1 MSRSSSEIEKDA
13 QIENKEDAT
22 LKEASLS
29 RTLTRSSSTSSELLK
44 NPCPTTQLSS
54 INANIVPE
62 NNLWKV
68 PEGKLQVRVIKVA
81 VNQPVRRPYVR
92 ILLGDQIFQ
101 TSVSELSEGYWNEGF
116 EFVVS
121 YHSQLFGICQ
131 LDLYESNVI
140 FPDKH
145 IGRAEIPLTQLEG
158 MPECFNSY
166 FELWDKRFSPSNI
179 TSLNAWNTDSVNRGA
194 IQVRINY
201 RFQGIEK
208 EAHDANMKAESE
220 ELDKSIQNIFKSRLE
235 SAMEE
240 DNSYHGFRKIEEEA
254 SKRSVLDKEEYLFS
268 LDSPDEDKSGQSTTS
283 FLSSLSKYIISDQ
296 TLQVLRGISKLSAAF
311 GQGLVASN
319 VEILAGL
326 LILEKFYG
334 TVADVKTGQYI
345 QNLEEIEYP
354 THFYKYA
361 MAAYGWRGL
370 HFFGKGSNLVAGV
383 IRKGS
388 DALSIREFLGLPQ
401 DDLLGFEFLK
411 GQVFQPSYFIA
422 LDRGTNSIVLSIR
435 GTMSAQDTL
444 TDLVCEYQ
452 PWKGGVVHSGMK
464 SSAQF
469 FMAEIIPQLLAHIS
483 EHKVSALYI
492 VGHSLGGSTASVLT
506 MMVMD
511 YLDQIREASTAN
523 FKIQCYAYGPGPSV
537 SLDLAKKYENVIHS
551 YVNESDIICRLS
563 YGSMMDFKA
572 MVLCAAE
579 SSDSHLEELLAFGVR
594 AIK

>member
-1 MSRSSSEIEKDA
+1 
-13 QIENKEDAT
+13 
-22 LKEASLS
+22 
-29 RTLTRSSSTSSELLK
+29 
-44 NPCPTTQLSS
+44 
-54 INANIVPE
+54 V
-62 NNLWKV
+62 
-68 PEGKLQVRVIKVA
+68 
-81 VNQPVRRPYVR
+81 
-92 ILLGDQIFQ
+92 DQIFQ
-101 TSVSELSEGYWNEGF
+101 TSVSDEPEGYWNEGF
-116 EFVVS
+116 EFVVT
-121 YHSQLFGICQ
+121 YHEQLFGICQ
-131 LDLYESNVI
+131 LDLYESNLL

-145 IGRAEIPLTQLEG
+145 VGRAEIPLSQLEG
-158 MPECFNSY
+158 MPECFHSY

-201 RFQGIEK
+201 RFQGIE
-208 EAHDANMKAESE
+208 ESPETNMKAENE
-220 ELDKSIQNIFKSRLE
+220 ELEANIQKIFRSRLE
-235 SAMEE
+235 SALEQE
-240 DNSYHGFRKIEEEA
+240 YHGFRKIEEDG
-254 SKRSVLDKEEYLFS
+254 SRRSVLDKEEYLFS
-268 LDSPDEDKSGQSTTS
+268 LDGPDEEKPGQPAS
-283 FLSSLSKYIISDQ
+283 FLSSLSKYIISDE

-334 TVADVKTGQYI
+334 TVADVKTGRYI
-345 QNLEEIEYP
+345 ESLQEIEYP

-370 HFFGKGSNLVAGV
+370 HFFGKTNNLVAGV

-388 DALSIREFLGLPQ
+388 DALSIREFLALPPE
-401 DDLLGFEFLK
+401 DLLGFEFLK

-469 FMAEIIPQLLAHIS
+469 FMTEIIPQLLAHIS

-506 MMVMD
+506 MMIMD
-511 YLDQIREASTAN
+511 YLDMIREASTPD

-537 SLDLAKKYENVIHS
+537 SLDLAKKYEDVIHS
-551 YVNESDIICRLS
+551 YVNEGDIICRLS

-579 SSDSHLEELLAFGVR
+579 SSDSHLEELLAFGVGASPQLFFLMVDGFPNPSLTPCASLFR
-594 AIK
+594 DCPLGAKMTRRSGRNASIS